1 MKHKN
6 VHNVDR
12 VPAKAGPE
20 GINVLI
26 IIGLLFI
33 TAALSLA
40 GYNIFT
46 DMKAS
51 VRANDALHQMEF
63 GADEADMW
71 KRNPEMEMPEVEID
85 GIWYTG
91 ALEMPSLGLQLPVA
105 AYWDESFAKS
115 APCRYTGSSYT
126 GDMIIAGHN
135 YRQHFGRLRSLQP
148 GVEVYFTDMNGNS
161 FYYTAVSVE
170 SINGRDAAAIKVGS
184 RADYDSRDTWD
195 LPCSPATSAGRQELQ

>member
-71 KRNPEMEMPEVEID
+71 KRNPEMEMQEVEID

-91 ALEMPSLGLQLPVA
+91 ALEIPSLG
-105 AYWDESFAKS
+105 
-115 APCRYTGSSYT
+115 
-126 GDMIIAGHN
+126 
-135 YRQHFGRLRSLQP
+135 LQP

-170 SINGRDAAAIKVGS
+170 SINGRDVAAIKVGS